1 MEACGRVSS
10 GRSARW
16 PWPCARAAS
25 ARGARGRAEAGGT
38 RPDPRRRPRTL
49 FRPPRALPAAS
60 VRGREG
66 RWGPTA
72 RPRGAGTAGGRPGLR
87 AEQGEGRRRR
97 PRRAALR
104 QPPRD
109 AALKTTVN
117 QAGVLP
123 WKFYISVVYFF
134 SNISGIVYRTFSH
147 PTNVRLNRSENMKKR
162 MTFQFRRSE
171 SKRYFLIIFL
181 PECIV
186 DLKFCHV
193 QNILFF
199 ILTIYI
205 LYIF

>member
-1 MEACGRVSS
+1 MALALRSGGVGAGSS
-10 GRSARW
+10 GPGGSRWDTARPTPQAAHPLPAPQGSPRSLGARQRGKMGAD
-16 PWPCARAAS
+16 CKAARGRDGGRAPRA
-25 ARGARGRAEAGGT
+25 ARGARGR
-38 RPDPRRRPRTL
+38 PPPPP
-49 FRPPRALPAAS
+49 PPRCP
-60 VRGREG
+60 
-66 RWGPTA
+66 PTA
-72 RPRGAGTAGGRPGLR
+72 
-87 AEQGEGRRRR
+87 
-97 PRRAALR
+97 
-104 QPPRD
+104 PRD